1 MQLNKLTYACP
12 GYDDG
17 CGTLFVEAKFVEE
30 GKIFYILGIESS
42 PDAPFETRALIMSE
56 SSVFDLIG
64 QPRESNKKELRIVNV
79 EATSKAPEYGSVS
92 ADVDDFP
99 NLYQDTKFS
108 MHLISMDNAF
118 DELQDM
124 IDEEYALAHFVVFDF
139 MDQAAFD
146 IEWFLDEDEL
156 DPEGIAVFRNIF
168 KKYNHL
174 DELDPTHVA
183 ESIFLND

>member
-17 CGTLFVEAKFVEE
+17 YGTLFVEAEFVEE

-42 PDAPFETRALIMSE
+42 PNAMFETRALIMSE
-56 SSVFDLIG
+56 SSVFDLMG
-64 QPRESNKKELRIVNV
+64 QPGESNKKGLRIVSF

-92 ADVDDFP
+92 ADVDDLP

-108 MHLISMDNAF
+108 MHLISMDNAL

-124 IDEEYALAHFVVFDF
+124 IDEEHALAHFVVFDF

-146 IEWFLDEDEL
+146 IEWFLDEDKL
-156 DPEGIAVFRNIF
+156 DQEGIAVFRYVF
-168 KKYNHL
+168 EKYKHL
-174 DELDPTHVA
+174 DELDPNHVV